1 MTDSRKQAE
10 PTPKEYPFHER
21 RSGKDRRAGPTS
33 PFSPKSLFGS
43 RKSSRRKEDQK
54 RFYLV
59 DLYSPFF
66 MALLLFTLLLSM
78 LDAFLTIRLIEDNFE
93 EANPVMAFFLERGP
107 TAFILSK
114 WLLTTAGMTTLL
126 ILKNYYLWGKI
137 RTAALMVVFP
147 LLYLMLITYQVVMVL
162 TL

>member
-1 MTDSRKQAE
+1 
-10 PTPKEYPFHER
+10 
-21 RSGKDRRAGPTS
+21 
-33 PFSPKSLFGS
+33 
-43 RKSSRRKEDQK
+43 
-54 RFYLV
+54 
-59 DLYSPFF
+59 